1 MTLPHRT
8 WTFDIDRFLNPF
20 VPSPPWRFLP
30 YPVARWFGYRKAKPK
45 DAGNLMP
52 VFWAFIGVFAAILT
66 IQAVSKRVPSFQ
78 ARGAPIIVGSFGA
91 AAVLEFYAIE
101 SPLAQPR
108 NAIIGQLISAF
119 VGVAIGKL
127 FQLSD
132 SFKDIQWVGGALA
145 CACATS
151 LMALTKTVHPPA
163 GATALL
169 AVVDDTLIHIGWFML
184 PVMLLGCALMLGV
197 ALLVNNLER
206 RFPIYWWTPEDLSKG
221 RKSILRRRHSA
232 ELKKHDIDEEKTVD
246 SPTAPAPAVTPK
258 KSTIDGSENDAE
270 SSDRD
275 QTGGMCVKF
284 THAHQHAGE
293 VVIRKGEVVIPEHM
307 FLTQEEQQFLE
318 TLTYRL

>member
-1 MTLPHRT
+1 
-8 WTFDIDRFLNPF
+8 
-20 VPSPPWRFLP
+20 
-30 YPVARWFGYRKAKPK
+30 
-45 DAGNLMP
+45 
-52 VFWAFIGVFAAILT
+52 
-66 IQAVSKRVPSFQ
+66 
-78 ARGAPIIVGSFGA
+78 
-91 AAVLEFYAIE
+91 
-101 SPLAQPR
+101 
-108 NAIIGQLISAF
+108 
-119 VGVAIGKL
+119 
-127 FQLSD
+127 
-132 SFKDIQWVGGALA
+132 
-145 CACATS
+145 
-151 LMALTKTVHPPA
+151 MALTKTVHPPA